1 MKDDEAI
8 INMVDANLQRE
19 VIKPSEKA
27 IAYKMKYDAIKR
39 TGGRKKGSQNDHPLK
54 GVKTIQIIG
63 KDFGDSPKQEQ
74 RYLKIAELIPELLE
88 KLDDGTISFNPAF
101 EISFLSEDEQKQFCE
116 ALKYAQFSPSLSQA
130 QRIKKMSQEGILT
143 LDTMKNILMEVKKGE
158 VDRVIF
164 KNEQLHRFFPKEY
177 SAERMK
183 KEILE
188 ILKDRLNE
196 YWE

>member
-1 MKDDEAI
+1 
-8 INMVDANLQRE
+8 
-19 VIKPSEKA
+19 
-27 IAYKMKYDAIKR
+27 
-39 TGGRKKGSQNDHPLK
+39 
-54 GVKTIQIIG
+54 
-63 KDFGDSPKQEQ
+63 
-74 RYLKIAELIPELLE
+74 
-88 KLDDGTISFNPAF
+88 
-101 EISFLSEDEQKQFCE
+101 
-116 ALKYAQFSPSLSQA
+116 
-130 QRIKKMSQEGILT
+130 MSQEGILT

-183 KEILE
+183 KEILD